1 MIFRPF
7 RAGGAPLVPACTYL
21 SAQTNGPPPAKS
33 KATSEKPAS
42 KPRVIISP
50 EKLKPVVVP
59 RFEKSPTIDGKLEDD
74 VWKSAAIFKD
84 FVQTSPGEN
93 IAPSKP
99 TEVMMAYDATTL
111 YIAFQCFDVPD
122 KIGPIA

>member
-1 MIFRPF
+1 MTF
-7 RAGGAPLVPACTYL
+7 RAFLAAGAALVLACTYL
-21 SAQTNGPPPAKS
+21 FAQTNGASPAKS
-33 KATSEKPAS
+33 KAASEKPAS

-59 RFEKSPTIDGKLEDD
+59 RFEKPPTIDGKLDDD

-84 FVQTSPGEN
+84 FVQTSPGDN

-99 TEVMMAYDATTL
+99 TEVMMGYDAKTL
-111 YIAFQCFDVPD
+111 
-122 KIGPIA
+122 